1 VVFAGKSPRVGM
13 SRIFLGA
20 GWSSPVAR
28 QAHNLK
34 AAGSNPAPATNFII
48 TQSPLRA
55 NLGGFFVWSC
65 IGSRAFCAQ
74 PWLDVWVLDRL
85 SRSLKGACRVSWRR
99 LHPLEPAFADQNIG
113 TITPAGRGCKCWLS

>member
-1 VVFAGKSPRVGM
+1 M

-85 SRSLKGACRVSWRR
+85 SRSLKGVPRIIMEKIA
-99 LHPLEPAFADQNIG
+99 
-113 TITPAGRGCKCWLS
+113 PAGAGFR